1 MHRIAVLGAKTRSRC
16 EDVLV
21 NQSAETIA
29 TLDANLVLLG
39 RRRQ

>member
-1 MHRIAVLGAKTRSRC
+1 LGAKTPVTLRG
-16 EDVLV
+16 VLV

-39 RRRQ
+39 RRHH